1 MIKMNNNPIIN
12 IRDRILVNVS
22 YQKEKN
28 KKYENIKCNN
38 YIMAKNAIYES
49 NTMKVNGDFCLS
61 TIEDFEITL
70 NPSGVAIVIETPGYA
85 ETQSKFSTVP
95 NGTPGQLSYIDG
107 CSNSNLIDPWRNGD
121 PCVNYLYIPPNTNQ
135 TFHTHPSIRVGI
147 IMGGN
152 GQCSLRNHDV
162 DLTPN
167 TVFVLERHEHHRF
180 KTGNEPLWLMVF
192 HPDSEDGPTD
202 ELNPMK
208 TRTYI
213 K

>member
-1 MIKMNNNPIIN
+1 
-12 IRDRILVNVS
+12 
-22 YQKEKN
+22 
-28 KKYENIKCNN
+28 
-38 YIMAKNAIYES
+38 MAKNAIYES
-49 NTMKVNGDFCLS
+49 NTMKVNGDFCLT

-85 ETQSKFSTVP
+85 ETQFKFSTVP